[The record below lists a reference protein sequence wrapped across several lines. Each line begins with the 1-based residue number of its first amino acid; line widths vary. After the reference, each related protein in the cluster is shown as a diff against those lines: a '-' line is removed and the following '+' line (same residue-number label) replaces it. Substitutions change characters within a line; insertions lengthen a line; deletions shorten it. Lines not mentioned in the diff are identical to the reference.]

1 MILSN
6 SYVIGSSCSD
16 SWLPVQDAKMVGSGK
31 PQFEVTTDVIYSPS
45 SRKTVADLPKT
56 LFIT

>member
-16 SWLPVQDAKMVGSGK
+16 SCLPVQDAQMVGSGK

-45 SRKTVADLPKT
+45 SRKTVAD
-56 LFIT
+56 